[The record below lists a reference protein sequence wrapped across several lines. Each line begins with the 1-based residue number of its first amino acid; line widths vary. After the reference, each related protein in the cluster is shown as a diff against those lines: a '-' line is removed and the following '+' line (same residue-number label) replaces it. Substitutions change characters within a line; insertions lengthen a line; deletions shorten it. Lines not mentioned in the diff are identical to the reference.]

1 MQAYSIL
8 AISGSLRTDS
18 TNSAIVRAIAG
29 MAPADVEIT
38 IYPGLGDLPHY
49 NPELDT
55 DTPPASVAD
64 LRARIT
70 LADGVLICTPEYAFG
85 MPGSLKNMLDWLV
98 SSGEFL
104 GKLVVAISASPLE
117 TGGASAHEQLVKTLR
132 VLTADVVMEGS
143 MPFPFVRRLING
155 AGAVTNDEAAAR
167 LRAVLDA
174 LLNAVRSRAATGTV
188 QSETETM
195 PGG

>member
-8 AISGSLRTDS
+8 AISGSLRADS

-29 MAPADVEIT
+29 MAPADTRIR
-38 IYPGLGDLPHY
+38 IYNGLGDLPHY
-49 NPELDT
+49 NPEIDT
-55 DTPPASVAD
+55 EAPPASVAD
-64 LRARIT
+64 LRARIAR
-70 LADGVLICTPEYAFG
+70 ADGVLICTPEYAFG

-117 TGGASAHEQLVKTLR
+117 SGGASAHEQLVKTLR
-132 VLTADVVMEGS
+132 VLTADVVEKGS
-143 MPFPFVRRLING
+143 VTFPFVRRLINST
-155 AGAVTNDEAAAR
+155 GAVADDEAAAR

-174 LLNAVRSRAATGTV
+174 LLSAVRSRSAAGTV
-188 QSETETM
+188 QSETGTM
-195 PGG
+195 PDG